1 MNDRSGDPL
10 IRLSGVGKTVPHR
23 GGRVALVADIDLDV
37 GEGEFVSIVGPS
49 GSGKS
54 TLLNV
59 LGMLDHDWTGEYQF
73 DGRRIDAMKPAARQ
87 KVAREAIGFVFQQ
100 YHLIDDLDV
109 AENLDLPLTYRG
121 VSRAER
127 RRRVEAMLERFE
139 LGDKADLHPS
149 QLSGGQQQIVAVAR
163 AVIGRPRVILADEPT
178 GALHTSQGEMIM
190 DLLEELHR
198 DGQTVVQVTHNE
210 TFARRGGRTLHLLDG
225 RIVDG
230 S

>member
-10 IRLSGVGKTVPHR
+10 IRLSGVGKSVPHR
-23 GGRVALVADIDLDV
+23 GGRVNLIADINLDV

-54 TLLNV
+54 TLLNI
-59 LGMLDHDWTGEYQF
+59 LGMLDHEWTGKFEF
-73 DGRRIDAMKPAARQ
+73 DGSRIDAMKPAARQ
-87 KVAREAIGFVFQQ
+87 KIARAAIGFVFQQ

-121 VSRAER
+121 VSRTER
-127 RRRVEAMLERFE
+127 KGRVEKMLERFE
-139 LGDKADLHPS
+139 LADKADLYPS

-190 DLLEELHR
+190 DLLEELHQQ
-198 DGQTVVQVTHNE
+198 GQTVVQVTHNE
-210 TFARRGGRTLHLLDG
+210 AFARRGDRTLHLLDG

-230 S
+230 P

>member
-1 MNDRSGDPL
+1 MNDRLENPL
-10 IRLSGVGKTVPHR
+10 IHLSGVGKSVPHR
-23 GGRVALVADIDLDV
+23 GGRVKLIADVDLEV

-54 TLLNV
+54 TLLNI
-59 LGMLDHDWTGEYQF
+59 LGMLDHDWSGTFEF
-73 DGRRIDAMKPAARQ
+73 DGRRVDTMRPAARQ
-87 KVAREAIGFVFQQ
+87 KIAREAIGFVFQQ

-121 VSRAER
+121 VNRTER
-127 RRRVEAMLERFE
+127 KHRVGAMLERFE
-139 LGDKADLHPS
+139 LADKADLYPS

-210 TFARRGGRTLHLLDG
+210 TFARRGDRTLHLLDG

-230 S
+230 P